1 MLRKILFILCFFLL
15 AFPVQAARPSL
26 QDQVQEF
33 RLKNGMTFL
42 LVRREGPPVFAGYIR
57 VKVGGVD
64 EIEGKTG
71 IAHLLEHMAFKGT
84 PTIGT
89 KNYAEEKKVLAEIE
103 RVNRALQTETQ
114 KGKESSPEIQT
125 LSKKLKELQK
135 QAEAYGVKE
144 EFSRIYNRNG
154 ASDLNATTS
163 KDVTS
168 YFVELP
174 VSKLELWAYLE
185 SERLKHPVF
194 REFYSERD
202 VVQEERRMRVDNQP
216 FGKNLELTLL
226 KAYEKS
232 PFRFPLIGYQ
242 KDIQNLSAT
251 DLAEF
256 YKKYYVPSRMVGAVV
271 GDIDIAQ
278 TKKILT
284 QYFGNIPAGKEVAEI
299 QDPEPV
305 QKEEKRQMV
314 SFEARPNIMIAFHKP
329 TLPNRED
336 YVFDLISQVLC
347 EGRTSRFYKSLVI
360 EKKMAQ
366 SVSCDSST
374 PGSRLSNLFFVYAS
388 PLGNYTTADVEKAIR
403 KVLEDFKASPIS
415 EQEYQRALHQLSA
428 DLIFRMDSNSGLA
441 SDLTYAQAVAGDWR
455 YLFKHLEILK
465 QITPKE
471 IQEVAQKY
479 FVKSN
484 STVSV
489 LSKGKGS

>member
-1 MLRKILFILCFFLL
+1 MLRKIFFGFLL
-15 AFPVQAARPSL
+15 FVSTSVFATDQPL
-26 QDQVQEF
+26 QNRVETF

-64 EIEGKTG
+64 EVEGKTG

-89 KNYAEEKKVLAEIE
+89 KNYAEEKKVLAAIETVSQEIATKTKE
-103 RVNRALQTETQ
+103 
-114 KGKESSPEIQT
+114 GKESSPEVQA

-135 QAEAYGVKE
+135 KAEEYVVKE

-185 SERLKHPVF
+185 SERLKNPVF

-216 FGKNLELTLL
+216 FGKNLELTLI

-232 PFRFPLIGYQ
+232 PFRFPLIGYE
-242 KDIQNLSAT
+242 KDIQNLTAT

-256 YKKYYVPSRMVGAVV
+256 YKKYYIPQRMVGAVV
-271 GDIDIAQ
+271 GDIDIAE

-284 QYFGNIPAGKEVAEI
+284 QYFGDIPAGKVLPDL
-299 QDPEPV
+299 QDPEPP
-305 QKEEKRQMV
+305 QKEEKRQWV
-314 SFEARPNIMIAFHKP
+314 SFDARPNVMVAFHKP
-329 TLPNRED
+329 SLPNRED

-347 EGRTSRFYKSLVI
+347 EGRTSRLYKTLVI
-360 EKKMAQ
+360 QKKMAQ

-374 PGSRLSNLFFVYAS
+374 PGSRLGNLFFIYAS
-388 PLGNYTTADVEKAIR
+388 PLGNYTTADVEKAIEE
-403 KVLEDFKASPIS
+403 VLENFKKHPITD
-415 EQEYQRALHQLSA
+415 QEYQRALHQLSA

-441 SDLTYAQAVAGDWR
+441 SDLTFSQIVAGDWR
-455 YLFKHLEILK
+455 YLFTHLEVLK
-465 QITPKE
+465 KITPQE

-479 FVKSN
+479 FVKNN
-484 STVSV
+484 STTSV
-489 LSKGKGS
+489 LSKGKSS